1 MALMVNRK
9 FVFDIVAFLYN
20 ENFECMRVIKDLAY
34 ECHNHLALNAVTYYR
49 NFHVLKV
56 NNKTV

>member
-1 MALMVNRK
+1 MALMVNGE

-20 ENFECMRVIKDLAY
+20 ENFECTRVIKDLAQ
-34 ECHNHLALNAVTYYR
+34 ECQNHSALNAVTYYR